1 MASNNWVIHGNH
13 TKNGKPLLA
22 ADPHLGNQ
30 IPSTWYLM
38 EIHYENKYLIG
49 ASHPGIPYVML
60 GKTNHMSWA
69 VTSSLTD
76 MSDLFK
82 EQISADGRKYLVDG
96 VWRDLIIEQ
105 NDIKVKGRDEPVKF
119 EVKWTHRGPVMSS
132 DLLAEAKVLFSEGL
146 PEMPKKTSYSL
157 AWTGH
162 AEKENTIN
170 FLRTMVD
177 STTAQGFMD
186 DLLETPF
193 FAVP

>member
-49 ASHPGIPYVML
+49 ASHPGVPYVML
-60 GKTNHMSWA
+60 GRTNHMSWA

-96 VWRDLIIEQ
+96 AWRDLIIEQ

-119 EVKWTHRGPVMSS
+119 EVKWNHRGPVMSS

-146 PEMPKKTSYSL
+146 PEMPKKVSYSL

-162 AEKENTIN
+162 VEKENTIN

-177 STTAQGFMD
+177 STTA
-186 DLLETPF
+186 
-193 FAVP
+193 